1 MNYEKIVLVTRETRL
16 DGLVKRFNTRSQ
28 AKFYVNQSLQQASGL
43 TSSNKTQDFSLF
55 EAEHNT
61 YLSAVESVK
70 EQLRETYKLQV
81 IDRSFLPNYI
91 FSPQDIVVTIG
102 IDGLVV
108 NTAKYL
114 SGQPLIAINPDPENI
129 DGILLPFHIH
139 DAFTA
144 IENVFN
150 GRESYKRITMAK
162 AKLNDGQTLRAFNDL
177 FIGAATHVSARY
189 RIGYKQPSETQ
200 SSSGIIVST
209 GAGST
214 GWISSV
220 MNMANGVYQH
230 YQPKGNRLPTPK
242 LDWQDESLLFAVRE
256 PFVSKTTS
264 AQMVTGTISKRQPL
278 VIESQMEQNGVI
290 FSDGVENDF
299 LAFNAGMTAI
309 ISIAEQKTNLVIK

>member
-1 MNYEKIVLVTRETRL
+1 MNYEKIVIVTRETRL

-28 AKFYVNQSLQQASGL
+28 AKFYVNQSLKQAHSSGE
-43 TSSNKTQDFSLF
+43 TNQDFSLF
-55 EAEHNT
+55 EMEHNT
-61 YLSAVESVK
+61 YQSAVESVK
-70 EQLRETYKLQV
+70 EQLRENYKLQV

-114 SGQPLIAINPDPENI
+114 SGQPLIAVNPDPDHI
-129 DGILLPFHIH
+129 DGILLPFRVT
-139 DAFTA
+139 DAYTA
-144 IENVFN
+144 VENVFN
-150 GRESYKRITMAK
+150 GRETYKHITMAK
-162 AKLNDGQTLRAFNDL
+162 AALNDGQSLRAFNDL

-189 RIGYKQPSETQ
+189 RIGYQQPRETQ
-200 SSSGIIVST
+200 SSSGIIIST

-220 MNMANGVYQH
+220 FNMANGMNRS
-230 YQPKGNRLPTPK
+230 YQPKSKQLPAPK
-242 LDWQDESLLFAVRE
+242 ISWEDESLLFAVRE

-264 AQMVTGTISKRQPL
+264 AQLVTGSISKHKPL

-290 FSDGVENDF
+290 FSDGVESDF
-299 LAFNAGMTAI
+299 LSFNAGMTATI
-309 ISIAEQKTNLVIK
+309 TIAEQKTNLVVKS